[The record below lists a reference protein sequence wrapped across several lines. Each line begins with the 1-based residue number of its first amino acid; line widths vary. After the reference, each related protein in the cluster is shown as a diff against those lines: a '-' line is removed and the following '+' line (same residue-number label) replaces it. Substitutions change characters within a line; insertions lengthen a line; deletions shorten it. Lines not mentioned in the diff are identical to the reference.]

1 MSKKIAIVYSPE
13 EPKQIEP
20 EFTLVR
26 SPSSPTTRVVQ
37 RPRTNSRLLISQP
50 EMNHFN
56 NLISED
62 IFLREENQVTPL
74 DIINDISEM
83 ILSNSEELERKVNTR
98 QDPRQPFNV
107 PSNVPSNVTS
117 NVTYNVPSTTPSN
130 VNHNQQTDNLK
141 QKNKNLESR
150 ISELEEQLDNM
161 KKENANVIDHT
172 SNFTNDLP
180 RKAYINLRNEVNK
193 EPDVVAN
200 TPNGMVVF
208 NYPEKGILRH
218 TLIDEEIH
226 HCVPS
231 KHVDFLYTT
240 INFYLEPKV
249 VPFVQAISGSVMI
262 DLLKNEVTARC
273 GGTGANYATL
283 KTVID
288 LQEAIL
294 KGEVVS
300 RKEIN
305 KVYVANINNMKD
317 NFTKNKNFVISR
329 ALMNQ
334 SKYAK
339 EMSRDYHPFAF
350 EQGCN

>member
-1 MSKKIAIVYSPE
+1 
-13 EPKQIEP
+13 
-20 EFTLVR
+20 
-26 SPSSPTTRVVQ
+26 
-37 RPRTNSRLLISQP
+37 
-50 EMNHFN
+50 
-56 NLISED
+56 
-62 IFLREENQVTPL
+62 
-74 DIINDISEM
+74 
-83 ILSNSEELERKVNTR
+83 
-98 QDPRQPFNV
+98 
-107 PSNVPSNVTS
+107 
-117 NVTYNVPSTTPSN
+117 
-130 VNHNQQTDNLK
+130 
-141 QKNKNLESR
+141 
-150 ISELEEQLDNM
+150 M
-161 KKENANVIDHT
+161 KKDSANVIDHT

-200 TPNGMVVF
+200 TPNGMVIF

-218 TLIDEEIH
+218 TLKDEEIH

-288 LQEAIL
+288 LQEAIT
-294 KGEVVS
+294 KGEIVS

>member
-13 EPKQIEP
+13 EPRHIEP

-26 SPSSPTTRVVQ
+26 SPSSPNARVVS
-37 RPRTNSRLLISQP
+37 RPNSRLVISQP
-50 EMNHFN
+50 EMSHFN

-62 IFLREENQVTPL
+62 IFLREEEKVTPL

-83 ILSNSEELERKVNTR
+83 ILSNSDELEKKINIR
-98 QDPRQPFNV
+98 QV
-107 PSNVPSNVTS
+107 PGQTSNVPSKVRQNEPNVE
-117 NVTYNVPSTTPSN
+117 
-130 VNHNQQTDNLK
+130 LK
-141 QKNKNLESR
+141 EKNKNLESR
-150 ISELEEQLDNM
+150 ISELEEQLDNI
-161 KKENANVIDHT
+161 KKDSTNVIDHT
-172 SNFTNDLP
+172 SNFSNDLP

-193 EPDVVAN
+193 EPGVIAN
-200 TPNGMVVF
+200 TPNGMVIF
-208 NYPEKGILRH
+208 NYPEKGILKH

-300 RKEIN
+300 RKDIN